1 MKYCLYKR
9 LQQNPVNKELLMEM
23 MLEQVNEDE
32 KMENSIIGDI
42 MELLSALNIRDTKR
56 LVYL

>member
-1 MKYCLYKR
+1 
-9 LQQNPVNKELLMEM
+9 MEM